1 MSATEWASPLQ
12 QSDEFRGRLVRLFAR
27 LSEPNLFAWALT
39 IICGQPVL
47 IGTVARSYTFE
58 HYPALGADHT
68 AATDNVPYALMQ
80 AGEREAAIRL
90 FLVLE
95 RSSALMIAAVAVAVP
110 AMEPPASA
118 LFLFAIPTG
127 NLMKPSG
134 AARPISAA
142 ISSRKCMNADKV
154 SLSGQPTTK
163 GFEYGRHPCSF
174 RSATFR
180 CKGHSARPAHVCLD
194 R

>member
-12 QSDEFRGRLVRLFAR
+12 QSDEFRGRLVRLLAL

-80 AGEREAAIRL
+80 AGEREVAIRL

-95 RSSALMIAAVAVAVP
+95 RSSTLMMAAVAVAVP
-110 AMEPPASA
+110 AMGPPASA
-118 LFLFAIPTG
+118 LFPFCHSYG
-127 NLMKPSG
+127 KPHE
-134 AARPISAA
+134 A
-142 ISSRKCMNADKV
+142 
-154 SLSGQPTTK
+154 
-163 GFEYGRHPCSF
+163 
-174 RSATFR
+174 
-180 CKGHSARPAHVCLD
+180 
-194 R
+194 